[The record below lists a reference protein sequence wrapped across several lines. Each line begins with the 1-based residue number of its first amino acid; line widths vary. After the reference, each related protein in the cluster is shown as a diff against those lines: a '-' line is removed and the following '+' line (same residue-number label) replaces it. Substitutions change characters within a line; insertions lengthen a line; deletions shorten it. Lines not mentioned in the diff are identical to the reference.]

1 MPARDEPDLDPVLAD
16 AVRRTYVRP
25 VDEGIASR
33 HVSAIV
39 AAATAAQASAP
50 RVRRGRR
57 VWRPALGMG
66 AAAMLLCLPV
76 GLAAAGVSLPAIVQ
90 EPYDAVGIDLPD
102 QTAETSAPRRVPAPS
117 SVTSRTPAITTT
129 TRPPASAASGTAR
142 PKSSA
147 SPGRSGTSNGDDR
160 PATSDRPATT
170 PPANGNGD
178 RNDAN
183 GNANGNG
190 NAPSAKPPPA
200 PRRPVTPPRKPT
212 TVTPGSGRKPAT
224 PSVRPNLGPRQDPAT
239 PPNGK
244 AQSNGS
250 PKQGAGG

>member
-76 GLAAAGVSLPAIVQ
+76 GLAAAGVSLPAIVR
-90 EPYDAVGIDLPD
+90 EAL
-102 QTAETSAPRRVPAPS
+102 RR
-117 SVTSRTPAITTT
+117 R
-129 TRPPASAASGTAR
+129 G
-142 PKSSA
+142 
-147 SPGRSGTSNGDDR
+147 DR
-160 PATSDRPATT
+160 PARPDRGDVRSATR
-170 PPANGNGD
+170 PGAELGHVAHPGD
-178 RNDAN
+178 HDDD
-183 GNANGNG
+183 
-190 NAPSAKPPPA
+190 PA
-200 PRRPVTPPRKPT
+200 PGVRR
-212 TVTPGSGRKPAT
+212 
-224 PSVRPNLGPRQDPAT
+224 LGHSASEVLGITGTLRDVER
-239 PPNGK
+239 
-244 AQSNGS
+244 
-250 PKQGAGG
+250 